1 MSRVVTSNLLAQEES
16 GNNFLVPDLTIIV
29 EILAFL
35 LILYILRRYVWP
47 HLSKAMNDRQAMI
60 RQMAEDAAAATAKL
74 KEAEERYNAA
84 LAEAR
89 TEAAV
94 IRDQARADAQ
104 AIREELKDKAEAEAE
119 RIRVRADEQI
129 AGQREQVVRQLRS
142 EVGGLAFQLAERIV
156 GESLADDARLRHT
169 VDSFLDDIDDL
180 PTKEERQTTSTSVG
194 GAG

>member
-1 MSRVVTSNLLAQEES
+1 VSSVLAQEES
-16 GNNFLVPDLTIIV
+16 GNNFLVPDLTIVV

-47 HLSKAMNDRQAMI
+47 PLSTAMNDRQAMI
-60 RQMAEDAAAATAKL
+60 RQSAQDAAAAATKL

-89 TEAAV
+89 TEAAI

-104 AIREELKDKAEAEAE
+104 AIREELKAKAEAEAE
-119 RIRVRADEQI
+119 RIRARAEEQI
-129 AGQREQVVRQLRS
+129 ASQRDQVVRQLRS
-142 EVGGLAFQLAERIV
+142 EIGGLAFQLSERIV
-156 GESLADDARLRHT
+156 GEALADDERLRQT

>member
-1 MSRVVTSNLLAQEES
+1 MSSVLAQEES
-16 GNNFLVPDLTIIV
+16 CNNFLVPDLTIVV

-47 HLSKAMNDRQAMI
+47 PLSTAMNDRQAMI
-60 RQMAEDAAAATAKL
+60 RQSAQDAAAAATKL

-89 TEAAV
+89 TEAAI

-104 AIREELKDKAEAEAE
+104 AIREELKAKAEAEAE
-119 RIRVRADEQI
+119 RIRARAEEQI
-129 AGQREQVVRQLRS
+129 ASQRDQVVRQLRS
-142 EVGGLAFQLAERIV
+142 EIGGLAFQLSERIV
-156 GESLADDARLRHT
+156 GEALADDERLRQT